1 MELASFTGFLK
12 MVLYIILFY
21 YLFKFVARLLFPIL
35 VKKAVNHAEESF
47 KRQYERQHTEYQKK
61 EGDISIDPSTMPK
74 PRQRKKV
81 GEYVDYEEIE

>member
-1 MELASFTGFLK
+1 MELASFNGFLK

-35 VKKAVNHAEESF
+35 VKKAVNHAEQNF
-47 KRQYERQHTEYQKK
+47 KRQYDRQHAQYQKK
-61 EGDISIDPSTMPK
+61 EGDVSIDPNTMPK
-74 PRQRKKV
+74 PRERKKV